1 MQNVIVGTAGH
12 VDHGKT
18 CLIKALSGI
27 DTDRLKEEKKRGIT
41 IELGFANLI
50 DTDGVHIGII
60 DVPGHEKFVK
70 NMLAGI
76 GGIDLV
82 LLVIALDEGVMPQ
95 TVEHFEILKML
106 QIRQGIVVLTKSDTV
121 DSDWA
126 DMVEED
132 VRELIKGSFLEQA
145 ELIRVSSYTGE
156 NIDVLRQ
163 KIVAMAKQAGKRRE
177 EKELF
182 RLPIDRVFTMEGFG
196 TVVTGT
202 LIEGM
207 CEAGEEVM
215 VYPQERLLKI
225 RGVQSHG
232 QKEEKACAGQRT
244 AINLAGIKKEEL
256 SRGEVLAYPGSL
268 VNSTMVDATLRLFDS
283 TQRKLKNGD
292 RVHLSYG
299 SAQAIG
305 KVILLDCD
313 VVEAGQEALVQLR
326 FDDPICVKRNDKF
339 IIRFYSPVETFGGGT
354 VLNPAADKHKRGQ
367 EDVIES
373 LKLKKTGTDME
384 ILEQMVNEESRRFPE
399 AEDLAAWMDLTVSE
413 AEQMLDSLRNKKNIL
428 HLNDGSFA
436 GKAYWEKVSELANQV
451 LAHFHRENPI
461 VEGMD
466 REELKSR
473 LAERMHLKSGKKAE
487 ALIAELEKRKVI
499 TIQGSVVSV
508 AGFTVSYSDEASQMM
523 TDMENIYKKAGIEV
537 PSTDELVGAYKDR
550 KQARQVLS
558 ELTKKGILVKAGT
571 GVLMHKEHW
580 DRALNILREH
590 LAANPQITLGEF
602 RDLLGTSRK
611 YAVMLLE
618 TYDQMKIT
626 KKTGDARV
634 PGGK

>member
-413 AEQMLDSLRNKKNIL
+413 AEQMLDTLRNKKKIL
-428 HLNDGSFA
+428 HLNDGSFV
-436 GKAYWEKVSELANQV
+436 GKAYWEKVSELVNQV

-537 PSTDELVGAYKDR
+537 PSTDELVGAYKDK

-626 KKTGDARV
+626 KKTGDVRV

>member
-163 KIVAMAKQAGKRRE
+163 KIVTMAKQAGKRRE

-413 AEQMLDSLRNKKNIL
+413 AEQMLDTLRNKKKIL
-428 HLNDGSFA
+428 HLNDGSFV
-436 GKAYWEKVSELANQV
+436 GKSYWEKVSELANQV

-626 KKTGDARV
+626 KKTGDVRV

>member
-82 LLVIALDEGVMPQ
+82 LLVVALDEGVMPQ

-121 DSDWA
+121 DSEWA

-163 KIVAMAKQAGKRRE
+163 KIVTMAKQAGKRRE

-202 LIEGM
+202 LVEGM

-232 QKEEKACAGQRT
+232 QKEEKASAGQRT

-256 SRGEVLAYPGSL
+256 SRGQVLAYPGSL

-305 KVILLDCD
+305 KVILLDCE

-399 AEDLAAWMDLTVSE
+399 AKDLAAWMDLTVSE
-413 AEQMLDSLRNKKNIL
+413 AEQMLDTLRNKKKIL
-428 HLNDGSFA
+428 HLNDGSFV

-487 ALIAELEKRKVI
+487 ALMAELEKRKVI
-499 TIQGSVVSV
+499 TIQGSIVSV

-580 DRALNILREH
+580 DRALSVLRDH
-590 LAANPQITLGEF
+590 LASHPQITLGEF

-626 KKTGDARV
+626 KKIGDARV
-634 PGGK
+634 LGGK

>member
-163 KIVAMAKQAGKRRE
+163 KIVTMAKQAGKRRE

-413 AEQMLDSLRNKKNIL
+413 AEQMLDILRNKKKIL
-428 HLNDGSFA
+428 HLNDGSFV

>member
-82 LLVIALDEGVMPQ
+82 LLVVALDEGVMPQ

-163 KIVAMAKQAGKRRE
+163 KIVTMAKQAGKRRE

-202 LIEGM
+202 LVEGM

-232 QKEEKACAGQRT
+232 QKEEKASAGQRT
-244 AINLAGIKKEEL
+244 AINLASIKKEEL
-256 SRGEVLAYPGSL
+256 SRGQVLAYPGSL

-305 KVILLDCD
+305 KVILLDCE
-313 VVEAGQEALVQLR
+313 VVEAGQEALVQIR

-367 EDVIES
+367 KEVIES
-373 LKLKKTGTDME
+373 LRLKKTGTDME

-399 AEDLAAWMDLTVSE
+399 AKDLAAWMDLTVSE
-413 AEQMLDSLRNKKNIL
+413 AEQMLDTLRNKKKIL
-428 HLNDGSFA
+428 HLNDGSFV

-451 LAHFHRENPI
+451 LAYFHRENPI

-487 ALIAELEKRKVI
+487 ALMAELEKRKVI
-499 TIQGSVVSV
+499 TIQGSIVSV

-580 DRALNILREH
+580 DRALSVLRDH
-590 LAANPQITLGEF
+590 LASHPQITLGEF

>member
-82 LLVIALDEGVMPQ
+82 LLVVALDEGVMPQ

-163 KIVAMAKQAGKRRE
+163 KIVTMAKQAGKRRE

-202 LIEGM
+202 LVEGM

-232 QKEEKACAGQRT
+232 QKEEKASAGQRT

-256 SRGEVLAYPGSL
+256 SRGQVLAYPGSL

-305 KVILLDCD
+305 KVILLDCE

-373 LKLKKTGTDME
+373 LKLKKTGADME

-399 AEDLAAWMDLTVSE
+399 AKDLAAWMDLTVSE
-413 AEQMLDSLRNKKNIL
+413 AEQMLDTLRNKKKIL
-428 HLNDGSFA
+428 HLNDGSFV

-487 ALIAELEKRKVI
+487 ALIVELEKRKVI

-508 AGFTVSYSDEASQMM
+508 VGFTVSYSDEASQMM

-580 DRALNILREH
+580 DRALNVLREH
-590 LAANPQITLGEF
+590 LASHPQITLGEF

>member
-413 AEQMLDSLRNKKNIL
+413 AEQMLDTLRNKKKIL
-428 HLNDGSFA
+428 HLNDGSFV
-436 GKAYWEKVSELANQV
+436 GKTYWEKVSELANQV

>member
-121 DSDWA
+121 DSEWA

-163 KIVAMAKQAGKRRE
+163 KIVTMAKQAGKRRE

-202 LIEGM
+202 LVEGM

-232 QKEEKACAGQRT
+232 QKEEKASAGQRT

-256 SRGEVLAYPGSL
+256 SRGQVLAYPGSL

-313 VVEAGQEALVQLR
+313 VVEAGQEALVQIR

-354 VLNPAADKHKRGQ
+354 ILNPAADKHKRGQ
-367 EDVIES
+367 EDIIES
-373 LKLKKTGTDME
+373 LRLKKTGTDME
-384 ILEQMVNEESRRFPE
+384 ILEQMVTEESRRFPE
-399 AEDLAAWMDLTVSE
+399 AKDLAAWMDLTVSE
-413 AEQMLDSLRNKKNIL
+413 AEQMLDTLRNKKKIL
-428 HLNDGSFA
+428 HLNDGSFV

-487 ALIAELEKRKVI
+487 ALMAELEKRKVI
-499 TIQGSVVSV
+499 TIQGSIVSV

-580 DRALNILREH
+580 DRALSVLRDH
-590 LAANPQITLGEF
+590 LASHPQITLGEF

-626 KKTGDARV
+626 KKIGDARV
-634 PGGK
+634 LGGK

>member
-121 DSDWA
+121 DEDWA

-207 CEAGEEVM
+207 CEAGQEVM

-232 QKEEKACAGQRT
+232 QKEEKASAGQRT

-326 FDDPICVKRNDKF
+326 FDDPVCVKRNDKF

-367 EDVIES
+367 EEVIES
-373 LKLKKTGTDME
+373 LRLKKTGTDME

-399 AEDLAAWMDLTVSE
+399 AKDLAAWMDLTVSE
-413 AEQMLDSLRNKKNIL
+413 AEQMLDTLRNKKKIL
-428 HLNDGSFA
+428 HLNDGSFV

-499 TIQGSVVSV
+499 TIQGSIVSV

-580 DRALNILREH
+580 DRALGVLREY
-590 LAANPQITLGEF
+590 LASHPQITLGEF

>member
-121 DSDWA
+121 DSEWA

-163 KIVAMAKQAGKRRE
+163 KIVTMAKQAGKRRE

-202 LIEGM
+202 LVEGM

-232 QKEEKACAGQRT
+232 QKEEKASAGQRT

-256 SRGEVLAYPGSL
+256 SRGQVLAYPGSL

-305 KVILLDCD
+305 KVILLDCE
-313 VVEAGQEALVQLR
+313 VVEAGQEALVQIR

-354 VLNPAADKHKRGQ
+354 ILNPAADKHKRGQ
-367 EDVIES
+367 EDIIES
-373 LKLKKTGTDME
+373 LRLKKTGTDME

-399 AEDLAAWMDLTVSE
+399 AKDLAAWMDLTVSE
-413 AEQMLDSLRNKKNIL
+413 AEQMLDTLRNKKKIL
-428 HLNDGSFA
+428 HLNDGSFV

-580 DRALNILREH
+580 DRALSVLRDH
-590 LAANPQITLGEF
+590 LASHPQITLGEF

-626 KKTGDARV
+626 KKIGDARV
-634 PGGK
+634 LGGK

>member
-82 LLVIALDEGVMPQ
+82 LLVVALDEGVMPQ

-163 KIVAMAKQAGKRRE
+163 KIVTMAKQAGKRRE

-202 LIEGM
+202 LVEGM

-232 QKEEKACAGQRT
+232 QKEEKASAGQRT

-256 SRGEVLAYPGSL
+256 SRGQVLAYPGSL

-305 KVILLDCD
+305 KVILLDCE
-313 VVEAGQEALVQLR
+313 VVEAGQEALVQIR

-354 VLNPAADKHKRGQ
+354 ILNPAADKHKRGQ
-367 EDVIES
+367 EDIIES
-373 LKLKKTGTDME
+373 LRLKKTGTDME

-399 AEDLAAWMDLTVSE
+399 AKDLAAWMDLTVSE
-413 AEQMLDSLRNKKNIL
+413 AEQMLDTLRNKKKIL
-428 HLNDGSFA
+428 HLNDGSFV

-451 LAHFHRENPI
+451 LVHFHRENPI

-487 ALIAELEKRKVI
+487 ALMAELEKRKVI
-499 TIQGSVVSV
+499 TIQGSIVSV

-580 DRALNILREH
+580 DRALSVLRDH
-590 LAANPQITLGEF
+590 LASHPQITLGEF

-626 KKTGDARV
+626 KKIGDARV
-634 PGGK
+634 LGGK

>member
-1 MQNVIVGTAGH
+1 MKNVIVGTAGH

-163 KIVAMAKQAGKRRE
+163 KIVAMAKQAGRRRE

-202 LIEGM
+202 LVEGM
-207 CEAGEEVM
+207 CEAGQEVM

-232 QKEEKACAGQRT
+232 QKEEKASAGQRT

-256 SRGEVLAYPGSL
+256 SRGEVLAYSGSL
-268 VNSTMVDATLRLFDS
+268 VNSTMVDATLCLFDS

-313 VVEAGQEALVQLR
+313 VVEAGQEALVQIR

-367 EDVIES
+367 ESVIES
-373 LKLKKTGTDME
+373 LRLKKTGTDIE

-399 AEDLAAWMDLTVSE
+399 AKDLAAWMDMTVSE
-413 AEQMLDSLRNKKNIL
+413 AEKMLDTLRNKKKIL
-428 HLNDGSFA
+428 HLNDGSFV
-436 GKAYWEKVSELANQV
+436 GKAYWERVSGLANEV

-473 LAERMHLKSGKKAE
+473 LAERMHLQSGKKAE
-487 ALIAELEKRKVI
+487 ALMAELEKRKVI
-499 TIQGSVVSV
+499 TIQGSIVSV

-580 DRALNILREH
+580 ERALGVLREH
-590 LAANPQITLGEF
+590 LASHPQITLGEF

-626 KKTGDARV
+626 KKIGDARV

>member
-413 AEQMLDSLRNKKNIL
+413 AEQMLDTLRNKKKIL
-428 HLNDGSFA
+428 HLNDGSFV
-436 GKAYWEKVSELANQV
+436 GKTYWEKVSELANQV

-626 KKTGDARV
+626 KKTGDVRV

>member
-121 DSDWA
+121 DSEWA

-163 KIVAMAKQAGKRRE
+163 KIVTMAKQAGKRRE

-202 LIEGM
+202 LVEGM

-232 QKEEKACAGQRT
+232 QKEEKASAGQRT

-256 SRGEVLAYPGSL
+256 SRGQVLAYPGSL

-305 KVILLDCD
+305 KVILLDCE
-313 VVEAGQEALVQLR
+313 VVEAGQEALVQIR

-354 VLNPAADKHKRGQ
+354 ILNPAADKHKRGQ
-367 EDVIES
+367 EDIIES
-373 LKLKKTGTDME
+373 LRLKKTGTDME

-399 AEDLAAWMDLTVSE
+399 AKDLAAWMDLTVSE
-413 AEQMLDSLRNKKNIL
+413 AEQMLDTLRNKKKIL
-428 HLNDGSFA
+428 HLNDGSFV

-487 ALIAELEKRKVI
+487 ALMAELEKRKVI
-499 TIQGSVVSV
+499 TIQGSIVSV

-537 PSTDELVGAYKDR
+537 PSTDELLGAYKDR

-580 DRALNILREH
+580 DRALSVLRDH
-590 LAANPQITLGEF
+590 LASHPQITLGEF

-626 KKTGDARV
+626 KKIGDARV
-634 PGGK
+634 LGGK

>member
-82 LLVIALDEGVMPQ
+82 LLVVALDEGVMPQ

-163 KIVAMAKQAGKRRE
+163 KIVTMAKQAGKRRE

-202 LIEGM
+202 LVEGM

-232 QKEEKACAGQRT
+232 QKEEKASAGQRT

-256 SRGEVLAYPGSL
+256 SRGQVLAYPGSL

-305 KVILLDCD
+305 KVILLDCE
-313 VVEAGQEALVQLR
+313 VVEAGQEALVQIR

-354 VLNPAADKHKRGQ
+354 ILNPAADKHKRGQ
-367 EDVIES
+367 EDIIES
-373 LKLKKTGTDME
+373 LRLKKTGTDME
-384 ILEQMVNEESRRFPE
+384 ILEQRCFSVPWSRES
-399 AEDLAAWMDLTVSE
+399 
-413 AEQMLDSLRNKKNIL
+413 IL
-428 HLNDGSFA
+428 YD
-436 GKAYWEKVSELANQV
+436 
-451 LAHFHRENPI
+451 
-461 VEGMD
+461 
-466 REELKSR
+466 
-473 LAERMHLKSGKKAE
+473 
-487 ALIAELEKRKVI
+487 
-499 TIQGSVVSV
+499 
-508 AGFTVSYSDEASQMM
+508 
-523 TDMENIYKKAGIEV
+523 
-537 PSTDELVGAYKDR
+537 
-550 KQARQVLS
+550 LS
-558 ELTKKGILVKAGT
+558 E
-571 GVLMHKEHW
+571 
-580 DRALNILREH
+580 NH
-590 LAANPQITLGEF
+590 LAAYFVAELSGRVVGYIGVWKIVDEGHITNVAVSPDYRRMQIGSALLKTMLGITAEEGIVRHTLEVRTGNEAAIGLYEKFGFETAGVRKGYYEDNGE
-602 RDLLGTSRK
+602 
-611 YAVMLLE
+611 
-618 TYDQMKIT
+618 
-626 KKTGDARV
+626 DALIMWR
-634 PGGK
+634 G

>member
-82 LLVIALDEGVMPQ
+82 LLVVALDEGVMPQ

-145 ELIRVSSYTGE
+145 EMVRVSSYTGE

-163 KIVAMAKQAGKRRE
+163 KIVTMAKQAGKRRE

-232 QKEEKACAGQRT
+232 QKEEKASAGQRT

-326 FDDPICVKRNDKF
+326 FDDPVCVKRNDKF

-367 EDVIES
+367 EEVIES
-373 LKLKKTGTDME
+373 LRLKKTGTDME

-399 AEDLAAWMDLTVSE
+399 AKDLAAWMDLTVSE
-413 AEQMLDSLRNKKNIL
+413 AEQMLDILRNKKKIL
-428 HLNDGSFA
+428 HLNDGSFV

-580 DRALNILREH
+580 DRALSVLRDH
-590 LAANPQITLGEF
+590 LASHPQITLGEF

-626 KKTGDARV
+626 KKIGDARV

>member
-145 ELIRVSSYTGE
+145 EMIRVSSYTGE

-413 AEQMLDSLRNKKNIL
+413 AEQMLDTLRNKKKIL
-428 HLNDGSFA
+428 HLNDGSFV

-487 ALIAELEKRKVI
+487 ALIAELQKRKVI

-626 KKTGDARV
+626 KKTGDVRV

>member
-82 LLVIALDEGVMPQ
+82 LLVVALDEGVMPQ

-163 KIVAMAKQAGKRRE
+163 KIVTMAKQAGKRRE

-202 LIEGM
+202 LVEGM

-232 QKEEKACAGQRT
+232 QKEEKASAGQRT

-256 SRGEVLAYPGSL
+256 SRGEVLAYSGSL

-326 FDDPICVKRNDKF
+326 FDDPVCVKRNDKF

-367 EDVIES
+367 EEVIES
-373 LKLKKTGTDME
+373 LRLKKTGTDME

-399 AEDLAAWMDLTVSE
+399 AKDLAAWMDLTVSE
-413 AEQMLDSLRNKKNIL
+413 AEKMLDTLRNKKKIL
-428 HLNDGSFA
+428 HLNDGSFV

-487 ALIAELEKRKVI
+487 ALMAELEKRKVI
-499 TIQGSVVSV
+499 TIQGSIVSV

-580 DRALNILREH
+580 DRALSVLRDH
-590 LAANPQITLGEF
+590 LASHPQITLGEF

-626 KKTGDARV
+626 KKIGDARV
-634 PGGK
+634 LGGK

>member
-163 KIVAMAKQAGKRRE
+163 KIVVMAKQAGRRRE

-202 LIEGM
+202 LVEGM
-207 CEAGEEVM
+207 CEAGQEVM

-232 QKEEKACAGQRT
+232 QKEEKASAGQRT

-313 VVEAGQEALVQLR
+313 VVEAGQEALVQIR

-367 EDVIES
+367 ESVIES
-373 LKLKKTGTDME
+373 LRLKKTGTDIE

-399 AEDLAAWMDLTVSE
+399 AKDLAAWMDMTVSE
-413 AEQMLDSLRNKKNIL
+413 AEKMLDTLRNKKKIL
-428 HLNDGSFA
+428 HLNDGSFV
-436 GKAYWEKVSELANQV
+436 GKAYWERVSGLANEV

-473 LAERMHLKSGKKAE
+473 LAERMHLQSGKKAE
-487 ALIAELEKRKVI
+487 ALMAELEKRKVI
-499 TIQGSVVSV
+499 TIQGSIVSV

-580 DRALNILREH
+580 ERALGVLREH
-590 LAANPQITLGEF
+590 LASHPQITLGEF

-626 KKTGDARV
+626 KKLGDARV